1 MDYGSMLGNSFEY
14 AKDAVWGK
22 WMKWVFLVIATF
34 IFPLIMGYIME
45 IYRGKS
51 PAPEFEDWVKLFI
64 DGIKLFIVQ
73 IIYAIPVIIVS
84 MIFFGGSF
92 ALMAGGGSD
101 AAIAAAAGTML
112 LGTLIL
118 IVVAFVI
125 GLIAAFGFI
134 RFART
139 DSFGEAFNI
148 SAILAHIGAV
158 GWGSYIIALIVLW
171 VAVMVIGFVLGI
183 LMIIP
188 FIGWLIAF
196 FLYPVIAI
204 FTARY
209 MTLIYESAAAP
220 A

>member
-1 MDYGSMLGNSFEY
+1 M
-14 AKDAVWGK
+14 AI
-22 WMKWVFLVIATF
+22 FL
-34 IFPLIMGYIME
+34 
-45 IYRGKS
+45 
-51 PAPEFEDWVKLFI
+51 
-64 DGIKLFIVQ
+64 
-73 IIYAIPVIIVS
+73 
-84 MIFFGGSF
+84 GGSF
-92 ALMAGGGSD
+92 ALMASGSD
-101 AAIAAAAGTML
+101 AAVAAGAGSML
-112 LGTLIL
+112 LGILIT
-118 IVVAFVI
+118 IVVAFII

-171 VAVMVIGFVLGI
+171 IAVMVIGFVLGI

-188 FIGWLIAF
+188 LIGWLIAF

-209 MTLIYESAAAP
+209 MTLIYESATAP

>member
-14 AKDAVWGK
+14 AKDAVMGK
-22 WMKWVFLVIATF
+22 WMKWIFLGIATI

-73 IIYAIPVIIVS
+73 IIYGIPVFIV
-84 MIFFGGSF
+84 MAIFLGGSF
-92 ALMAGGGSD
+92 ALMASGSD
-101 AAIAAAAGTML
+101 AAVAAGAGSML
-112 LGTLIL
+112 LGILIT
-118 IVVAFVI
+118 IVVAFII

-171 VAVMVIGFVLGI
+171 IAVMVIGFVLGI

-188 FIGWLIAF
+188 LIGWLIAF

-209 MTLIYESAAAP
+209 MTLIYESATAP

>member
-1 MDYGSMLGNSFEY
+1 MDYGSMLGSSFEY
-14 AKDAVWGK
+14 AKEAVWGK
-22 WMKWVFLVIATF
+22 WMKWIFLVISTI
-34 IFPLIMGYIME
+34 IFPLIVGYIME

-51 PAPEFEDWVKLFI
+51 PAPDFEDWLKLFI
-64 DGIKLFIVQ
+64 DGIKLLIVQ
-73 IIYAIPVIIVS
+73 IIYSIPLIIVM

-92 ALMAGGGSD
+92 ALLAGGGSD
-101 AAIAAAAGTML
+101 AAIAAAAGTMI

-118 IVVAFVI
+118 IVLAFII
-125 GLIAAFGFI
+125 GLIAAFGVI

-171 VAVMVIGFVLGI
+171 VVAVVFGVVITILMAIPVIGW
-183 LMIIP
+183 IIIF
-188 FIGWLIAF
+188 FIE
-196 FLYPVIAI
+196 PVVAI
-204 FTARY
+204 FVARY
-209 MTLIYESAAAP
+209 MTQIYESAAAP

>member
-14 AKDAVWGK
+14 AKEAVWGK
-22 WMKWVFLVIATF
+22 WMKWIFLLIATF

-64 DGIKLFIVQ
+64 DGIKLFIVE
-73 IIYAIPVIIVS
+73 IIYGIPVFIVS
-84 MIFFGGSF
+84 IIFGGSISLLAF
-92 ALMAGGGSD
+92 GGSD
-101 AAIAAAAGTML
+101 AAAGIGAML
-112 LGTLIL
+112 LGIIIM
-118 IVVAFVI
+118 IVVAFII
-125 GLIAAFGFI
+125 GLIAAFGAI

-139 DSFGEAFNI
+139 DNFGEAFNI

-158 GWGSYIIALIVLW
+158 GWVSYIIALIVLW
-171 VAVMVIGFVLGI
+171 VVTFVVLGI
-183 LMIIP
+183 LMLIP
-188 FIGWLIAF
+188 IIGWIIAF
-196 FLYPVIAI
+196 LISPVLAI

-209 MTLIYESAAAP
+209 MTYIYDSAAAP